1 MSQEIDPTRE
11 RDEAIIDRLLE
22 ALSRTEGAPE
32 RLLDELTDE
41 EERRV
46 CREYLETIGLL
57 AYETE
62 PMPLG
67 PEVKERLMAALGSA
81 QKASPTAA
89 ERATVASFPS
99 SEQRSREPQRGS
111 RWHDWALPVAAALV
125 FALLGLSGFQYVQ
138 LEKQRQTIDRLA
150 GQLDQVQQQ
159 TARLAEYQGRLESV
173 DSRLA
178 LVTSSG
184 VEVCTLKPV
193 GDPAPAESRGVL
205 FVASDHQRWY
215 LQIDGLLPCPQGRSY
230 QVWFINTDGEPI
242 SGGTFDPKVGVRV
255 ELSSETMPAGT
266 VAVSIT
272 LEPAGGSP
280 EPSGPAVLYGD
291 EAMRI
296 L

>member
-1 MSQEIDPTRE
+1 PLASEVKDQ
-11 RDEAIIDRLLE
+11 
-22 ALSRTEGAPE
+22 
-32 RLLDELTDE
+32 
-41 EERRV
+41 
-46 CREYLETIGLL
+46 LL
-57 AYETE
+57 AALE
-62 PMPLG
+62 P
-67 PEVKERLMAALGSA
+67 V
-81 QKASPTAA
+81 
-89 ERATVASFPS
+89 RATVASFPS
-99 SEQRSREPQRGS
+99 THQPSPGVEGGS
-111 RWHDWALPVAAALV
+111 RWHDWALPLAAGLV
-125 FALLGLSGFQYVQ
+125 FALLGLSGWQYVQ
-138 LEKQRQTIDRLA
+138 LERQRGTIDRLA
-150 GQLDQVQQQ
+150 AQLDEAHQR
-159 TARLAEYQGRLESV
+159 TAQLAEYQGRLESV

-205 FVASDHQRWY
+205 FVASNRQHWY
-215 LQIDGLLPCPQGRSY
+215 LKVEGLVPCPQGRSY
-230 QVWFINTDGEPI
+230 QLWFITEDGVPV
-242 SGGTFDPKVGVRV
+242 SAGTFDPKVGIRV

>member
-1 MSQEIDPTRE
+1 VSQRFETTKEQED
-11 RDEAIIDRLLE
+11 AIIDRLLG
-22 ALSRTEGAPE
+22 ALSRSDGAPE
-32 RLLDELTDE
+32 LLSEELADEK
-41 EERRV
+41 ERWV
-46 CREYLETIGLL
+46 CREYLEVIGLL
-57 AYETE
+57 AYDNE
-62 PMPLG
+62 PMAPRA
-67 PEVKERLMAALGSA
+67 EVKERLMRALGAPRHEESRGVE
-81 QKASPTAA
+81 Q
-89 ERATVASFPS
+89 ATVASFPS
-99 SEQRSREPQRGS
+99 ARRRSPGAETTS
-111 RWHDWALPVAAALV
+111 RWHDWALPLAAGLV
-125 FALLGLSGFQYVQ
+125 FALLGLSGWQYVQ
-138 LEKQRQTIDRLA
+138 LERQRGTIDRLA
-150 GQLDQVQQQ
+150 AQLDQAHQR
-159 TARLAEYQGRLESV
+159 TAQLAEYQGRLESV

-205 FVASDHQRWY
+205 FVAADHQHWY
-215 LQIDGLLPCPQGRSY
+215 LKVEGLVPCPQGRSY
-230 QVWFINTDGEPI
+230 QLWFINQDGVPV
-242 SGGTFDPKVGVRV
+242 SAGTFDPKVGVRV

>member
-1 MSQEIDPTRE
+1 VSQEFDSTRE
-11 RDEAIIDRLLE
+11 RDDAIVDRLLE
-22 ALSRTEGAPE
+22 ALSRSEDAPE

-41 EERRV
+41 DERRV

-57 AYETE
+57 AYESE
-62 PMPLG
+62 PMPLA
-67 PEVKERLMAALGSA
+67 PEVKERLMAALE
-81 QKASPTAA
+81 PV
-89 ERATVASFPS
+89 RATVASFPS
-99 SEQRSREPQRGS
+99 TEQRSPGVERGS
-111 RWHDWALPVAAALV
+111 RWHDWALPLAAGLV
-125 FALLGLSGFQYVQ
+125 FALLGLSGWQYVQ
-138 LEKQRQTIDRLA
+138 LERQRESIDRLA
-150 GQLDQVQQQ
+150 GQLDQAHQQSAQ
-159 TARLAEYQGRLESV
+159 LAEYQGRLESLN
-173 DSRLA
+173 SRLA

-205 FVASDHQRWY
+205 FVAADRQHWY
-215 LQIDGLLPCPQGRSY
+215 LKIDGLLPCPQGRSY
-230 QVWFINTDGEPI
+230 QVWFINEDGVPV

-255 ELSSETMPAGT
+255 ELSSETMPTGT

-280 EPSGPAVLYGD
+280 EPSGPDVLYGD

>member
-1 MSQEIDPTRE
+1 VSQEIDTTRE
-11 RDEAIIDRLLE
+11 RDEAILDRLLE
-22 ALSRTEGAPE
+22 ALSRSEDAPE

-41 EERRV
+41 DERRV
-46 CREYLETIGLL
+46 CREYLETVGLL
-57 AYETE
+57 AYDNE
-62 PMPLG
+62 PMPLA
-67 PEVKERLMAALGSA
+67 PEVKERLMGALE
-81 QKASPTAA
+81 PV
-89 ERATVASFPS
+89 RATVASFPS
-99 SEQRSREPQRGS
+99 TEQLSPGGERPS
-111 RWHDWALPVAAALV
+111 RWHDWALPLAAGLV

-138 LEKQRQTIDRLA
+138 LERQRETIDRLA
-150 GQLDQVQQQ
+150 GQLDQAHQQSVH
-159 TARLAEYQGRLESV
+159 LAEYQGRLESV
-173 DSRLA
+173 NSRLA

-193 GDPAPAESRGVL
+193 GDPAPADSRGVL
-205 FVASDHQRWY
+205 FVASDRQNWY
-215 LQIDGLLPCPQGRSY
+215 LKIDGLLPCPQGRSY
-230 QVWFINTDGEPI
+230 QVWFINEDGIPV

-280 EPSGPAVLYGD
+280 EPSGPNVLYGD

>member
-1 MSQEIDPTRE
+1 MSQEFDPTKE
-11 RDEAIIDRLLE
+11 RDDAILDRLLE
-22 ALSRTEGAPE
+22 RLSRSEDALE

-41 EERRV
+41 DERRV

-57 AYETE
+57 AYEVE
-62 PMPLG
+62 PRPLA
-67 PEVKERLMAALGSA
+67 PEVKSRLMAKLESSQQEGPSEVE
-81 QKASPTAA
+81 P
-89 ERATVASFPS
+89 ATVASFPS
-99 SEQRSREPQRGS
+99 SGQRTPGEEKGS
-111 RWHDWALPVAAALV
+111 RWHDWALPLAAGLV
-125 FALLGLSGFQYVQ
+125 FALLGLSGWQYVQ

-150 GQLDQVQQQ
+150 DQLDQVHQQ
-159 TARLAEYQGRLESV
+159 TTKLAEYQGRLDSV

-193 GDPAPAESRGVL
+193 ADPAPADSRGVL
-205 FVASDHQRWY
+205 FVASDRQHWY
-215 LQIDGLLPCPQGRSY
+215 LKIEGLLPCPQGRSY
-230 QVWFINTDGEPI
+230 QVWFINQEGVPV

>member
-1 MSQEIDPTRE
+1 VSQEFDPTKE
-11 RDEAIIDRLLE
+11 RDAAILDRLLE
-22 ALSRTEGAPE
+22 ALNRSAGEPE

-41 EERRV
+41 DERRV

-57 AYETE
+57 AYEAE
-62 PMPLG
+62 PMSLA
-67 PEVKERLMAALGSA
+67 PEVKERLMGALE
-81 QKASPTAA
+81 PV
-89 ERATVASFPS
+89 RATVAPFPS
-99 SEQRSREPQRGS
+99 TGSRSPRVERGS
-111 RWHDWALPVAAALV
+111 RWHDWALPLAAGLV
-125 FALLGLSGFQYVQ
+125 FALLGLSGWQYVQ
-138 LEKQRQTIDRLA
+138 LERQRESIDRLA
-150 GQLDQVQQQ
+150 GQLDQAHQQ

-205 FVASDHQRWY
+205 FVASDRQHWY
-215 LQIDGLLPCPQGRSY
+215 LKIDGLLPCPQGRSY
-230 QVWFINTDGEPI
+230 QVWFINKEGVTV

-291 EAMRI
+291 DAMRI